1 MWLFPNLLA
10 SKNIKQILIKAPEK
24 GLQLHFLPLTSH
36 LLWTFSLLTEH
47 EKFLA
52 LPFPAQLFVIK

>member
-1 MWLFPNLLA
+1 MWLFPNLVV

-24 GLQLHFLPLTSH
+24 GLQLHFLPLTSP
-36 LLWTFSLLTEH
+36 LLWTLLTEH